1 MMNDSAPK
9 HERYKLVKYAPLKM
23 VKSKSWGRKIVK
35 DIQKSKKELKEKT
48 VK

>member
-1 MMNDSAPK
+1 MTVHQNMKNINLSKPT
-9 HERYKLVKYAPLKM
+9 RYAPLKM
-23 VKSKSWGRKIVK
+23 VKSWGRKIVK